1 MFVLVEVWSAL
12 LIFFYF
18 FLTIIILQGKRGKFN
33 FYALPGPSA
42 FQTCGLWALAVC
54 HSLLRMPG
62 KVTKKCKVVAN
73 KLKLWVSFSS
83 RNILKDLHLE
93 KMLKTFSV
101 SQICNALC
109 INFMLF
115 PLTSKEGRRSRE
127 VWMQDLK
134 CWQLRYSR
142 KRDSFGGYFQYL
154 AEAIDVLVSV
164 KNHSQAELDDVGVC
178 HEETRS

>member
-1 MFVLVEVWSAL
+1 MWSAL
-12 LIFFYF
+12 LIFFNF

-33 FYALPGPSA
+33 FYALLGPSA

-73 KLKLWVSFSS
+73 KLKLWIYFSS

-134 CWQLRYSR
+134 YWELRYSR
-142 KRDSFGGYFQYL
+142 KRNSFGEYFQYL
-154 AEAIDVLVSV
+154 AEVVDVLASV
-164 KNHSQAELDDVGVC
+164 RNHRQDELDDVWVC
-178 HEETRS
+178 HEEAHS